1 MPSFTAILLDYINPN
16 KFYIWMGL
24 FIILLL
30 IVAGYA
36 YQIYVK
42 PLPKQLIDGDIAN
55 ANTRGTSVDIIFF
68 YADWCPHCAAAK
80 PIWNN
85 FKENNDKKIVN
96 GQMVNCISV
105 DCTDEN
111 NSESNTMISR
121 YEIQGYP
128 TIKMQKGDDVI
139 AFDAK
144 ITKYSLN
151 EFLKNMV

>member
-1 MPSFTAILLDYINPN
+1 MPSFTTIILDYINPN
-16 KFYIWMGL
+16 KFYFWMGF

-36 YQIYVK
+36 YQKYVK
-42 PLPKQLIDGDIAN
+42 PLPKKLIDGDIAN
-55 ANTRGTSVDIIFF
+55 ANTRGTKTDIMFF
-68 YADWCPHCAAAK
+68 YADWCPHCSTAK

-85 FKENNDKKIVN
+85 FKENNDKKLIGN
-96 GQMVNCISV
+96 RMINCISV

-111 NSESNTMISR
+111 NVESNRMISR
-121 YEIQGYP
+121 YDIQGYP
-128 TIKMQKGDDVI
+128 TIKMQKGEDVI